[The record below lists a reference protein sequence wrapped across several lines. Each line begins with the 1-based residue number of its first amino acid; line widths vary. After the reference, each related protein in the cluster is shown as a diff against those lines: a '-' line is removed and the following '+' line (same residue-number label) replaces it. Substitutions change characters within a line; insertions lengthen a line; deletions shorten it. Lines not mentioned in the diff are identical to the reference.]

1 MPCSFLLDDKQ
12 LASISQL
19 TSVKLYCFEAKTL
32 NIRKHGLWRAYAS
45 DCRIVFKKS
54 DQLLSLIN
62 IKCSWFETNEYLDTK
77 ILSFSGVEEYSFP
90 ATNMRNSVCLGEET
104 VSGID
109 IYTRSYSRDK
119 ESASYDSFVVLK
131 TEKNNDILLGTDED
145 ISDNIFLSRV
155 SEVQLLSYIEEQK
168 ETKFSEY
175 DIDIRRRVHLG
186 KRGS

>member
-19 TSVKLYCFEAKTL
+19 ISVKLCCFEAKAL
-32 NIRKHGLWRAYAS
+32 SIRMHGMCRAYAS

-54 DQLLSLIN
+54 DQLLSLID

-77 ILSFSGVEEYSFP
+77 ILSFSEVEKYGSP
-90 ATNMRNSVCLGEET
+90 ATNMPNSVCLSEET

-119 ESASYDSFVVLK
+119 ESASYDSFIVLK
-131 TEKNNDILLGTDED
+131 TDKNNDILLGTDED
-145 ISDNIFLSRV
+145 ISDNLFLAQV
-155 SEVQLLSYIEEQK
+155 SEAQLLRYIEEQK
-168 ETKFSEY
+168 ETKFAEY
-175 DIDIRRRVHLG
+175 AIDIRRRVHLG
-186 KRGS
+186 